1 MLLINSSQ
9 PFLFQDVF
17 RIERCPFLGEL
28 GEARFLEL
36 DILICQD
43 MPCVFRVVARGTEII
58 HHILYGVRMAVA
70 HLKVP
75 ISRASDL
82 QIGTRV
88 YSGMFGVLTCRLGL

>member
-1 MLLINSSQ
+1 
-9 PFLFQDVF
+9 
-17 RIERCPFLGEL
+17 
-28 GEARFLEL
+28 
-36 DILICQD
+36 

-88 YSGMFGVLTCRLGL
+88 YSDVPFAKHLVS